1 MLICYEL
8 GAVDRPGK
16 RMMAKRENYNDL
28 FLFLQVAREGSFT
41 AAAQRLGLAQS
52 GVSRAVRE
60 LEKRLGV
67 QLLVRTTRK
76 ISLTQAGEL
85 LYQQVRS
92 GFDALDTGL
101 DTLAHYRST
110 PSGTVRINASQHAI
124 DKVLLPK
131 LAEFKQRYPDIRL
144 ELISE
149 SRFVDII
156 TERFDAGVR
165 LGPDV
170 GQGMV
175 AVRIAPDME
184 MAVVGTP
191 AHFHRYGFPRTPA
204 DLTAHP
210 CIAYQFAD
218 GSHYAWELIED
229 DKKVTHRPR
238 GQWAFADS
246 YMEAKAAR
254 LGLGLAYVPE
264 ELVADCL
271 KQGLLIRVLQPYSLR
286 LEGSFLYYPHRNVS
300 PALRA
305 VIDTLRI

>member
-1 MLICYEL
+1 
-8 GAVDRPGK
+8 
-16 RMMAKRENYNDL
+16 MAKRENYNDL
-28 FLFLQVAREGSFT
+28 YLFMLVVREGSFT

-52 GVSRAVRE
+52 GVSRSVRE
-60 LEKRLGV
+60 LEERLGV

-76 ISLTQAGEL
+76 LSLTQQ
-85 LYQQVRS
+85 LYRTVES
-92 GFDALDTGL
+92 GFDALDSGL
-101 DTLAHYRST
+101 STLAYYRHT

-131 LAEFKQRYPDIRL
+131 LAVFKQRYPDIRL

-156 TERFDAGVR
+156 AERFDAGVR
-165 LGPDV
+165 LGPEV
-170 GQGMV
+170 GGGMV
-175 AVRIAPDME
+175 AVRISPDME
-184 MAVVGTP
+184 MVVVGTP
-191 AHFHRYGFPRTPA
+191 EHFRRYGFPQTPA
-204 DLTAHP
+204 DLVIHP
-210 CIAYQFAD
+210 CIAYQFGD
-218 GSHYAWELIED
+218 GSLYAWELD
-229 DKKVTHRPR
+229 QDGKKITHRPQ

-254 LGLGLAYVPE
+254 LGLGLAYVPQ
-264 ELVADCL
+264 ELVADDL
-271 KQGLLIRVLQPYSLR
+271 ERGALIRVLQRYSQR

>member
-1 MLICYEL
+1 
-8 GAVDRPGK
+8 
-16 RMMAKRENYNDL
+16 MAKRENYNDL
-28 FLFLQVAREGSFT
+28 YLFMLVVRDGSIT

-52 GVSRAVRE
+52 GVSRSVRE

-76 ISLTQAGEL
+76 LSLTQAGEQ
-85 LYQQVRS
+85 LYQTVES
-92 GFDALDTGL
+92 GFDALDSGL
-101 DTLAHYRST
+101 STLAYYRHT

-131 LAEFKQRYPDIRL
+131 LAVFKQRYPDIRL
-144 ELISE
+144 ELIGE

-156 TERFDAGVR
+156 AERFDAGVR
-165 LGPDV
+165 LGPEV
-170 GQGMV
+170 GGGMV
-175 AVRIAPDME
+175 AVRISPDME
-184 MAVVGTP
+184 MVVVGTP
-191 AHFHRYGFPRTPA
+191 EHFRRYGFPQTPA
-204 DLTAHP
+204 DLVIHP
-210 CIAYQFAD
+210 CIAYQFGD
-218 GSHYAWELIED
+218 GSLYGWELD
-229 DKKVTHRPR
+229 QDGKKITHRPQ

-254 LGLGLAYVPE
+254 LGLGLAYVPQ
-264 ELVADCL
+264 ELVADDL
-271 KQGLLIRVLQPYSLR
+271 ERGALIRVLQRYSQR